1 MLETYD
7 FRGLK
12 YSILS
17 STLFQPLLL
26 VRSEGVRSCAMNQGL
41 FKYMFG
47 LQTKTKMNIYFN
59 QTVTQEISAGQVKNE
74 HEKWTGQ
81 SKK

>member
-7 FRGLK
+7 FRELK

-26 VRSEGVRSCAMNQGL
+26 VSSEGVWSCAMNQGL

-47 LQTKTKMNIYFN
+47 LKTKTKNKTLPTMSQMNIYFS
-59 QTVTQEISAGQVKNE
+59 QTVTQEI
-74 HEKWTGQ
+74 
-81 SKK
+81 